1 MAVRIRL
8 ARMGKKK
15 KPSYRIVVVDSRKPR
30 YTNFIDTLGYYD
42 PLRNEAQAHIDL
54 EKLREWMK
62 RGAELTPAV
71 SRLLK
76 TIEREIPRTE
86 VNNG

>member
-15 KPSYRIVVVDSRKPR
+15 KPSYRIVVVDSKKPR
-30 YTNFIDTLGYYD
+30 YTEFIDEIGYYD
-42 PLRNEAQAHIDL
+42 PLRNELQTRIDL
-54 EKLREWMK
+54 EKLKEWMK

-76 TIEREIPRTE
+76 TIQREIPQTE